1 MTHKSKGALAL
12 TLTGLL
18 AINVSFADDVAQSA
32 ATQTV
37 QTESDQTSRELAKEA
52 NETAARQAVEAVL
65 TEVKLDLDIRLIGP
79 TSVTIAADR

>member
-12 TLTGLL
+12 TLAGLL